1 MKTDADW
8 MERLNKLD
16 IHVTGGCHTCLGDE
30 YDCDCR
36 SGQEIIQFVAQEL
49 TAARADERK
58 KMVDAVMRND
68 LLEEAANAVE
78 QRFNH
83 KTMTPKDAGVIDI
96 CAGVI
101 RSLKQ

>member
-1 MKTDADW
+1 MKPDADW
-8 MERLNKLD
+8 RERLKSLVFG
-16 IHVTGGCHTCLGDE
+16 H
-30 YDCDCR
+30 
-36 SGQEIIQFVAQEL
+36 AQPQGSCYVDVRIVEVFIERQL